1 MDDFFEIKSV
11 WRLCLSFS
19 GRFWME
25 PPCVKWRG
33 GLQIAKHI
41 SPRDL
46 FVGIL
51 RGVKIPWGFCVE
63 SDKGVTEGYH
73 HVTPQKINME
83 RKDHT
88 VGKENH
94 LNHPPSFW
102 SSKNLHFPACCQIKM
117 LEDEIS
123 CWLCFSFRFEKIGR
137 KSLKQHFGLVTY
149 YSVLP
154 RISGLPILDRII
166 QQRFTNP

>member
-1 MDDFFEIKSV
+1 
-11 WRLCLSFS
+11 
-19 GRFWME
+19 ME
-25 PPCVKWRG
+25 PPCVKWRE
-33 GLQIAKHI
+33 GLRIAKHI

-51 RGVKIPWGFCVE
+51 RGVKIPWAVR
-63 SDKGVTEGYH
+63 YH

-94 LNHPPSFW
+94 LNHPPPFW
-102 SSKNLHFPACCQIKM
+102 SSKNLHFPQCCQIKM

-123 CWLCFSFRFEKIGR
+123 CWLYMF
-137 KSLKQHFGLVTY
+137 
-149 YSVLP
+149 
-154 RISGLPILDRII
+154 
-166 QQRFTNP
+166 

>member
-1 MDDFFEIKSV
+1 
-11 WRLCLSFS
+11 
-19 GRFWME
+19 ME

-63 SDKGVTEGYH
+63 SDKRVTEGYH

-94 LNHPPSFW
+94 LNHPSILGFQKSSF
-102 SSKNLHFPACCQIKM
+102 SIM
-117 LEDEIS
+117 LPNQNV
-123 CWLCFSFRFEKIGR
+123 GR
-137 KSLKQHFGLVTY
+137 
-149 YSVLP
+149 
-154 RISGLPILDRII
+154 
-166 QQRFTNP
+166 